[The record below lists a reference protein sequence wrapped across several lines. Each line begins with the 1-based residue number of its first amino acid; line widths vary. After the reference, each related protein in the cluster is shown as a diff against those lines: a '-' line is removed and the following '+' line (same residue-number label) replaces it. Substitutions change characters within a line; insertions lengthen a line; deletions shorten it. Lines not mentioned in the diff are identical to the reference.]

1 MRSIAPAIWAEVR
14 IEGSFGRS
22 WKTGA
27 PDRVTRL
34 SPLSNLSSHRVIDH
48 HHLTPPPGI
57 AAHVAPTGWPAK
69 LRPYKMIGGCAPQPA
84 QCTRTVG
91 PKYSPPDS
99 FHTPTPTHA
108 AATRPPVSPSHDGLS
123 LAAHDDGA
131 SAIGKPKPKGR
142 GASKRSHLTR
152 PELFPAGHMQSCDP
166 RREKLEMAQQ
176 GRRRSMLSCARAPQ
190 KRRRKSKWTC
200 HLLLRYFSIE
210 LHIPPICALS
220 PAQAQS
226 RSHTPD
232 RSRRER
238 RSIDRLGGQAKQ
250 GTNARGDR
258 STSST
263 DKPQRS
269 VESDP

>member
-1 MRSIAPAIWAEVR
+1 VRSIAPAIWAEVR

-99 FHTPTPTHA
+99 FHTPPHPRRGG
-108 AATRPPVSPSHDGLS
+108 AATRPP
-123 LAAHDDGA
+123 
-131 SAIGKPKPKGR
+131 
-142 GASKRSHLTR
+142 
-152 PELFPAGHMQSCDP
+152 PAGLAVSRRSVP
-166 RREKLEMAQQ
+166 RRA
-176 GRRRSMLSCARAPQ
+176 RR
-190 KRRRKSKWTC
+190 
-200 HLLLRYFSIE
+200 
-210 LHIPPICALS
+210 
-220 PAQAQS
+220 
-226 RSHTPD
+226 
-232 RSRRER
+232 RRER
-238 RSIDRLGGQAKQ
+238 DRKAK
-250 GTNARGDR
+250 A
-258 STSST
+258 
-263 DKPQRS
+263 QR
-269 VESDP
+269 